1 MQFLIALV
9 LVVFT
14 LPAFAQQ
21 NPAQTEIERMIGSI
35 IISNLTLTVQNQQLQ
50 AQLKAL
56 QDQITASTKKP
67 SAPADAQPR

>member
-35 IISNLTLTVQNQQLQ
+35 IINNLTLTVQNQQLA

-56 QDQITASTKKP
+56 QDQIAAIKKP
-67 SAPADAQPR
+67 DPPPQ